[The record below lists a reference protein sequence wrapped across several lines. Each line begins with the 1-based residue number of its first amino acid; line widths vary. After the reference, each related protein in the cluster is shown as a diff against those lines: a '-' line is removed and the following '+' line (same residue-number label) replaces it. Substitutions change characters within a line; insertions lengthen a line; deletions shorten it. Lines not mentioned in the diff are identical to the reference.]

1 MPLSTVI
8 SQMQEKD
15 FDKMVINLYVGMG
28 SIGRKIAPEWEDLHH
43 VLPSIPQYEP
53 LDVKNL
59 LEILQQWWPAYIRVP
74 YQEFPEN
81 IFNLADE
88 VGIIDAQML
97 GKIDFLSLKGYG
109 YAGDYGTILA
119 SGANFPTVLQ
129 LGDLLNESWR
139 ACDIFVMSRLNGDW
153 NQDFLSSVQKNK
165 KLTVIMDYLPT
176 EAWLADF
183 ESQLQQAGV
192 GEFALQWISPK
203 YENLTTIFDEY
214 HREQA
219 EFDAISLKSRL

>member
-1 MPLSTVI
+1 
-8 SQMQEKD
+8 
-15 FDKMVINLYVGMG
+15 
-28 SIGRKIAPEWEDLHH
+28 
-43 VLPSIPQYEP
+43 
-53 LDVKNL
+53 
-59 LEILQQWWPAYIRVP
+59 
-74 YQEFPEN
+74 
-81 IFNLADE
+81 
-88 VGIIDAQML
+88 
-97 GKIDFLSLKGYG
+97 
-109 YAGDYGTILA
+109 
-119 SGANFPTVLQ
+119 
-129 LGDLLNESWR
+129 
-139 ACDIFVMSRLNGDW
+139 MSRINGDW

-192 GEFALQWISPK
+192 EEFALQWIFPK